1 MVETSSCRRGALGTA
16 ILQSLIAAGVSL
28 LIASGAGA
36 QNGKL
41 PPEIHTK
48 IEAAVSSFMAET
60 KAPGL
65 SVAVVREGD
74 FAWAAGFGM
83 ADLENS
89 VAATAQTVY
98 RLASISKVLTAT
110 AALALWEEGKLD
122 LDVPVQKYC
131 PAFPEKPWP
140 ITVRHQLGNH
150 GGIRSYRVPEF
161 PYWVSQ
167 ADAEVGNTRHFEN
180 GIAAGL
186 KFFADDPLVAQP
198 GTHFNYSTHGYTLAG
213 CATEG
218 AAGESYADCVRK
230 RVLDPAGMQQTRPDD
245 RVALVP
251 LRTRYYSKNQSGAL
265 VNAEF
270 LDASYKVPGGGWLSS
285 APDVARFMVAILSE
299 RLVKPSTRELMWT
312 PVIPKDRRGR
322 LAYGLGWQL
331 GRSHGVKLVGHG
343 GSQQGTSAMM
353 LMAPEARAGVV
364 VLGNSDSHGASGLAI
379 RLLRLVLELPR
390 QEDKEVA
397 VDLQI
402 VERFLGTYELGDF
415 RLAIVRD
422 GDRLAAVIRGQKLPL
437 LARSAREYAFK
448 NFDGQIAFA
457 PTEGERGNELIL
469 REGGLDSYL
478 SRIE

>member
-1 MVETSSCRRGALGTA
+1 MVETRSRGRAGLEGA
-16 ILQSLIAAGVSL
+16 KLRSLIALGVSL

-41 PPEIHTK
+41 PPQLETK
-48 IEAAVSSFMAET
+48 IEGAVSSFMAES

-89 VAATAQTVY
+89 VPATEQTVY
-98 RLASISKVLTAT
+98 RLASISKTLTAT
-110 AALALWEEGKLD
+110 AALALWEAGKLD
-122 LDVPVQKYC
+122 LDVPIQQYC
-131 PAFPEKPWP
+131 PTFPEKPWP
-140 ITVRHQLGNH
+140 ITVRHLLGNL

-167 ADAEVGNTRHFEN
+167 ADPEVGNTRRFEN

-186 KFFADDPLVAQP
+186 KFFADDPLVAEP

-213 CATEG
+213 CALEG

-230 RVLDPAGMQQTRPDD
+230 RVLDPAGMRHTHPDD
-245 RVALVP
+245 RAAIVP

-265 VNAEF
+265 MNAEF

-285 APDVARFMVAILSE
+285 APDMARFMVAILGD
-299 RLVKPSTRELMWT
+299 RLVKRSTRELMWT
-312 PVIPKDRRGR
+312 AVLPKDGRGR

-331 GRSHGVKLVGHG
+331 GGTHGVKLFGHG

-364 VLGNSDSHGASGLAI
+364 VLSNSDSHGASGLAI
-379 RLLRLVLELPR
+379 RLLRLVLELPP

-397 VDLQI
+397 VDPKALAGH
-402 VERFLGTYELGDF
+402 LGTYELGDF
-415 RLAIVRD
+415 KLAIVRD
-422 GDRLAAVIRGQKLPL
+422 DDRLAAEIRGQKLAL
-437 LARSAREYAFK
+437 VARSAREYAFK
-448 NFDGQIAFA
+448 AFDAQIVFA
-457 PTEGERGNELIL
+457 TPSGERANELIL
-469 REGGLDSYL
+469 REGGIDSYL